1 MRYFSGPNSQIIDRM
16 SAEHN
21 RHSLVQIRKLL
32 IECLRNI
39 TAIHKCMLF

>member
-21 RHSLVQIRKLL
+21 RHSQMHAV
-32 IECLRNI
+32 
-39 TAIHKCMLF
+39 